1 MSTLYY
7 GKYRAQVVD
16 VNDPEKRGRIQVK
29 CPRVLG
35 DSKSAWCEPC
45 VPIATDNY
53 GDFCLPPV
61 GEMIWVEFERGN
73 PSKPIYT
80 GGWYSKEKSPAK
92 DYTQSAQERIIS
104 FKNSI
109 ILIKEDKIEINTHD
123 KSLVWDLTKDSL
135 IITKD
140 KSKVVIEGA
149 DIIASNGGAKVT
161 IQDSNILASKGSSS
175 VNIQDSSVVI
185 SAGGTSCSLTS
196 GALTKLNTL
205 LGG

>member
-1 MSTLYY
+1 MNSYF
-7 GKYRAQVVD
+7 GKYRAQVVNVD
-16 VNDPEKRGRIQVK
+16 DPEKRGRIEVL

-35 DSKSAWCEPC
+35 ESSSAWCEVCIP
-45 VPIATDNY
+45 VATDNY

-61 GEMIWVEFERGN
+61 GETVWIEFERGN
-73 PSKPIYT
+73 PDKPIFV

-104 FKNSI
+104 FKNGI
-109 ILIKEDKIEINTHD
+109 ILIKEDKVEISTHD

-135 IITKD
+135 TVTKD
-140 KSKVVIEGA
+140 KSKVVVEGA

-161 IQDSNILASKGSSS
+161 IQDSDILASKGNSS
-175 VNIQDSSVVI
+175 VKIQDSSVVI

-196 GALTKLNTL
+196 GALTKLNIL

>member
-80 GGWYSKEKSPAK
+80 GGWYSKEKTPIK
-92 DYTQSAQERIIS
+92 DYSKSPEERIIS

-109 ILIKEDKIEINTHD
+109 ISLKEDKIQISTKDESIT
-123 KSLVWDLTKDSL
+123 VDLTKDL
-135 IITKD
+135 LTVQKD
-140 KSKVVIEGA
+140 NSKVTVQKDSVIA
-149 DIIASNGGAKVT
+149 LNGT
-161 IQDSNILASKGSSS
+161 SS
-175 VNIQDSSVVI
+175 VTVQDGSVVI
-185 SAGGTSCSLTS
+185 SSGGTSCSFTS
-196 GALTKLNTL
+196 GSLATL
-205 LGG
+205 KTLIGG